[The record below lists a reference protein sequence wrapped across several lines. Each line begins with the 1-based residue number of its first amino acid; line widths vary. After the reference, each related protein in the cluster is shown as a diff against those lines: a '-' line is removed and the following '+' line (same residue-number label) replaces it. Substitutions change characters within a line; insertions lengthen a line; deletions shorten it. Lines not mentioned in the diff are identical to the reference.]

1 MRKTLWPSLL
11 LIALAAS
18 GCAGKKFVRTEV
30 GDVNAKVE
38 SLVGSVEQ
46 MQGRL
51 SQDEAKIGQADAK
64 ADAAGQSAQRA
75 QNSATAAAQ
84 AARQVDTKVDRM
96 SANLSADITSGRK
109 LVYEVTLSED
119 QGNFRS
125 GKADLPDAA
134 RARLDQVID
143 RLKRERG
150 KDIYIEVE
158 GHTDNVGTPVQNRKM
173 GLARAEAVQ
182 RYLYTQHAIPLHKI
196 SVFSFGQE
204 HPVAPNT
211 TREGRAQNRRVVVRV
226 LS

>member
-1 MRKTLWPSLL
+1 MRKILWTPLL
-11 LIALAAS
+11 LAALAAS

-30 GDVNAKVE
+30 GNVNAKVE

-51 SQDEAKIGQADAK
+51 TQDEAKIGQVDAK

-75 QNSATAAAQ
+75 QNSANAAVQ

-96 SANLSADITSGRK
+96 SADLSADIASGRK

-119 QGNFRS
+119 QGNFRF

-143 RLKRERG
+143 RLKQERG

-158 GHTDNVGTPVQNRKM
+158 GHTDNVGTPAVNHQL

-182 RYLYTQHAIPLHKI
+182 RYLYTQHEIPLHKI
-196 SVFSFGQE
+196 SVFSFGEE
-204 HPVAPNT
+204 HPVAPNST
-211 TREGRAQNRRVVVRV
+211 KQGRAQNRRVVVRV
-226 LS
+226 VS